1 MGMRSQRP
9 EIAAVL
15 LLVGIAAL
23 QALLDAAAGWPQAV
37 LRAAPAPPARAL
49 PAAGSSERK
58 AMEWCLQNVAMIHDV
73 YWASAC
79 SVEAELQQA
88 RRVAC
93 QPHCG
98 AGFEPPDDS
107 PDCTLPEHRARELN
121 AARAKAEQQ
130 CMDEALRR

>member
-1 MGMRSQRP
+1 MRAQRP
-9 EIAAVL
+9 ETTAVL

-23 QALLDAAAGWPQAV
+23 QALLDAAAGWPQDV
-37 LRAAPAPPARAL
+37 LRAAPAPPAL
-49 PAAGSSERK
+49 PAAGSRERK

-79 SVEAELQQA
+79 SVEAEMQQA

-93 QPHCG
+93 QPHCA
-98 AGFEPPDDS
+98 AGLEPLDDS

-121 AARAKAEQQ
+121 TARAKAEQQ
-130 CMDEALRR
+130 CMDEATKR